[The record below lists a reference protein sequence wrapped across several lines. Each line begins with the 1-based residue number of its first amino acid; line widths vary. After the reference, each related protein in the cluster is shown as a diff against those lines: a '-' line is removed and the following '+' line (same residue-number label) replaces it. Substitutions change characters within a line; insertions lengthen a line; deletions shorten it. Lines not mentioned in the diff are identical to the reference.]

1 MSFSITYIG
10 ATWCST
16 CKVIKP
22 KTEELAKKFSVP
34 LKILDLED
42 DLDEEDQALILKV
55 PTLRIFKG
63 EEMVAE
69 YNVKQVDSLQTWLQQ
84 NVTLLA
90 SEASDDF

>member
-34 LKILDLED
+34 LKILDLDE
-42 DLDEEDQALILKV
+42 LEEEDKVSIRKV
-55 PTLRIFKG
+55 PTLRIFK
-63 EEMVAE
+63 EDTMIAE
-69 YNVKQVDSLQTWLQQ
+69 YIVKQVESLQTWLQE

-90 SEASDDF
+90 SDDF

>member
-10 ATWCST
+10 ATWCAT

-34 LKILDLED
+34 LKILDLD
-42 DLDEEDQALILKV
+42 TDLEEEDKVSIRKV

-63 EEMVAE
+63 EVLVVE
-69 YNVKQVDSLQTWLQQ
+69 YIVKQVESLQTWLQQ

>member
-34 LKILDLED
+34 LKIMDLDDLE
-42 DLDEEDQALILKV
+42 EEDKVSIRKV

-63 EEMVAE
+63 EEMVVE
-69 YNVKQVDSLQTWLQQ
+69 YIVKQVESLQTWLQQ